1 MAAAG
6 PGGMSPAI
14 SAQAATLCANPHLTD
29 NNRRF
34 LMSPQFAAADPA
46 LQQATITAYTQQAQQ
61 AAAQQAAAAAP
72 APAAALDPV
81 ERAQKQHVKARL
93 LMGAPRRPHKFISR
107 HRTFLAQAS
116 RAM

>member
-1 MAAAG
+1 
-6 PGGMSPAI
+6 MSPAI
-14 SAQAATLCANPHLTD
+14 SAQAAMLCANPHLTD

-34 LMSPQFAAADPA
+34 LMSPQFAAANPA

-61 AAAQQAAAAAP
+61 AAAQQAAAAAPAP